1 MTFSLE
7 HFGKSKASLTNINK
21 EVHSKQYL
29 PFVYKALTL
38 YESARV
44 SMICLAFLG
53 YPKETLLECT
63 LPLRG
68 GQPWRT
74 SKMNAMLSAMRDFQ
88 PECVREHIGFLP

>member
-44 SMICLAFLG
+44 SQHDLLG
-53 YPKETLLECT
+53 ILR
-63 LPLRG
+63 LP
-68 GQPWRT
+68 
-74 SKMNAMLSAMRDFQ
+74 
-88 PECVREHIGFLP
+88 